1 LKKLLFSIASV
12 LFSFSLW
19 SQCSTNVDFNT
30 WVKGGQPGNGNWVV
44 QGGGSQV
51 HQTVNG
57 NPSFYFTPYDLMN
70 VDITGNFKSTD
81 TDDDYMGFVFSF
93 LNPLGATDSF
103 DCWLYDW
110 KQDQQNGAPQGMSI
124 NRVFG
129 VLPPATYTP
138 QFWNHQNSP
147 EFTVVQNNFGS
158 AGWNWNNNHS
168 FRLKLTYTRAQ
179 IYIDGVL
186 KFDVQDCF
194 KPGRFGFYNLS
205 QQDCYYSNF
214 QYSLFVDY
222 TTSTDKVCLGQP
234 ITFQFT
240 PPCFVGSLAQYQSI
254 TWNFGDGSPNVV
266 VSNPTSATVN
276 IPHTYA
282 TAGVFNATV
291 TVLDNNNCSATATH
305 SVEARNP
312 ITLTPTLVNP
322 LCNGGNNGNIS
333 LVPSGGFGP
342 FAYTWNGGSNGS
354 SNIGLTAGTY
364 SVSVTDGICYSTA
377 QYTLNQPTP
386 VTATVSKTDA
396 NCGINN
402 GTATIAISGG
412 TPPYTGVNWG
422 PGFPGAAATGLAPG
436 TFIADFRDANGCSSL
451 LQYSATI
458 GSLPCGITSSVATT
472 NVTCFGGS
480 NGTATL
486 TVTGSTAPVNIT
498 WSNGMTGAS
507 ISGLAAGTYTYNY
520 ADGNASHAFSGS
532 ITITQPGAAMVATL
546 STIGISCSGLT
557 NGSALA
563 SVPSGGS
570 SPYNYSWSGGQPN
583 NPSANNL
590 ATGPISVTVS
600 DSRGCTA
607 TASGNIS
614 TIPPLIISLESNID
628 SCYHSGKGKATAH
641 ASGGNP
647 PYSFAWSNFDV
658 DSTSS
663 NLISGT
669 YIITVTD
676 QNNCTTTSSAII
688 GGPAAPL
695 VPNLVNTDVRCT
707 GDNTGAF
714 TLTMSGGTPGY
725 SYNWNTGATSQ
736 NVSGLV
742 AGNYNCT
749 ITDLYNCTVLA
760 GDTINEPDSAL
771 TVTTSHTDV
780 KCHGGSD
787 GTVTINISGGTA
799 PYTYLGNPIPAGT
812 TTIPSLA
819 AGTYAGNIVDNNN
832 CSVAVSE
839 TVTEPAVQ
847 SLTLTST
854 NNVCFGGATATATA
868 DFVNATGLVS
878 YNWNPGGVLPAARTG
893 LTSGTYAVT
902 ATDANLCT
910 VSGTTTITEPTAIV
924 HPYTSTNINCFGNAT
939 GTITTNVSGGTPTY
953 TYTWNPATASGAT
966 PTGLASGTYY
976 LTISDNN
983 SCQVFDTI
991 TLSQPAAAL
1000 TVTTSHTDVKC
1011 HGGSDGTVTITI
1023 SGGTAPYTYLGNPIP
1038 AGTTTIPS
1046 LAAGTYAGN
1055 IVDNNNC
1062 SVAVSETVTEPAV
1075 QSLTLTSTN
1084 NVCFGG
1090 ATATAT
1096 ADFVNATGLVSYN
1109 WNPGGVLP
1117 ATRTGLTSGTY
1128 AVTATDANLCTVSG
1142 TTTITEP
1149 TAIVHPYTS
1158 TNINCFGNATG
1169 TITTNVSGG
1178 TPTYTYT
1185 WNPATASG
1193 ATPTG
1198 LASGTYYLTISDNNS
1213 CQVFDTITLTQPA
1226 AALTV
1231 TTSHTDVKCHGESDG
1246 TVTINISG
1254 GTAPYTYLGNPIPAG
1269 TTTIPSLAAGTYAGN
1284 IVDNNNCSVAV
1295 SETVTEPAVQS
1306 LTLTSTNN
1314 VCFGGATATATADF
1328 VNATGLVSYNWN
1340 PGGVLP
1346 AARTGLT
1353 SGTYDV
1359 TATDANS
1366 CTLTASTTITEPAS
1380 PIMTITA
1387 IDASCFGG
1395 NGSATA
1401 NPSGAGPF
1409 TFAWSNS
1416 GVGQTITPI
1425 AGTYTVTATD
1435 LALCQQT
1442 ATGTINQPTAVAV
1455 TPNQVDINCFGAT
1468 TGSIVLSV
1476 SGGTA
1481 AGAYNYT
1488 WSPNVSTTAS
1498 ASSLGAGSYAITVTD
1513 DNSCSATVT
1522 VTLAQPA
1529 SALSYT
1535 VSSVDKQCN
1544 GGVNDGRIVYATS
1557 GGTAPYTFTWSA
1569 NASSAIDSAIN
1580 LDAGTYDVTITDSK
1594 GCSVTN
1600 SVTITQPVSPLSV
1613 LSQSQNNVSCFGGN
1627 NGSATVVAQGGT
1639 IGYSYAWTPNV
1650 SSSATASGLSLGGY
1664 SVTITDSH
1672 GCSVNTAFTITEPA
1686 ALTASAVAVA
1696 TTCNAGSDGSV
1707 AVNAAGGTPAAAGYV
1722 YTWNPNVS
1730 TTNAASGLIAGTYTI
1745 TVSDSL
1751 ACSVTASAIV
1761 TSPTAVGLTETHT
1774 NEPCFGDALGTVQL
1788 SASGGTPA
1796 YTLELENG
1804 GVYSA
1809 SPNGFFNGLLAGTY
1823 NIRVT
1828 DSKGCP
1834 TTSSVTI
1841 TEPSAIAIAAVFD
1854 TVKCFGESNGAI
1866 SASASGGA
1874 SGYSFA
1880 FSNGVTNTTGSIS
1893 GLPAA
1898 NYTVTV
1904 TDVNGC
1910 STATTLTV
1918 TQPDAVEITL
1928 SPVDSLVLNLGEGQV
1943 ITASSNYSDAVFNW
1957 SPATGL
1963 GCSDCNSNEIK
1974 VYNSTAYVITAS
1986 TSPHGKVCSTAVR
1999 LPVTVIPN
2007 YKLYIPNAFTP
2018 NADGINDLY
2027 EIFGNKDAIKFL
2039 DIAIFNRWGEKVYE
2053 SKDIFFQ
2060 WDGRYK
2066 GVYLEPGVY
2075 VYTINI
2081 TFLDN
2086 HSESNQRGSITILR

>member
-1 LKKLLFSIASV
+1 
-12 LFSFSLW
+12 
-19 SQCSTNVDFNT
+19 
-30 WVKGGQPGNGNWVV
+30 
-44 QGGGSQV
+44 
-51 HQTVNG
+51 
-57 NPSFYFTPYDLMN
+57 
-70 VDITGNFKSTD
+70 
-81 TDDDYMGFVFSF
+81 
-93 LNPLGATDSF
+93 
-103 DCWLYDW
+103 
-110 KQDQQNGAPQGMSI
+110 
-124 NRVFG
+124 
-129 VLPPATYTP
+129 
-138 QFWNHQNSP
+138 
-147 EFTVVQNNFGS
+147 
-158 AGWNWNNNHS
+158 
-168 FRLKLTYTRAQ
+168 
-179 IYIDGVL
+179 
-186 KFDVQDCF
+186 
-194 KPGRFGFYNLS
+194 
-205 QQDCYYSNF
+205 
-214 QYSLFVDY
+214 
-222 TTSTDKVCLGQP
+222 
-234 ITFQFT
+234 
-240 PPCFVGSLAQYQSI
+240 
-254 TWNFGDGSPNVV
+254 
-266 VSNPTSATVN
+266 
-276 IPHTYA
+276 
-282 TAGVFNATV
+282 
-291 TVLDNNNCSATATH
+291 
-305 SVEARNP
+305 
-312 ITLTPTLVNP
+312 
-322 LCNGGNNGNIS
+322 
-333 LVPSGGFGP
+333 
-342 FAYTWNGGSNGS
+342 
-354 SNIGLTAGTY
+354 
-364 SVSVTDGICYSTA
+364 
-377 QYTLNQPTP
+377 
-386 VTATVSKTDA
+386 
-396 NCGINN
+396 
-402 GTATIAISGG
+402 
-412 TPPYTGVNWG
+412 
-422 PGFPGAAATGLAPG
+422 
-436 TFIADFRDANGCSSL
+436 
-451 LQYSATI
+451 
-458 GSLPCGITSSVATT
+458 
-472 NVTCFGGS
+472 
-480 NGTATL
+480 
-486 TVTGSTAPVNIT
+486 
-498 WSNGMTGAS
+498 
-507 ISGLAAGTYTYNY
+507 
-520 ADGNASHAFSGS
+520 
-532 ITITQPGAAMVATL
+532 
-546 STIGISCSGLT
+546 
-557 NGSALA
+557 
-563 SVPSGGS
+563 
-570 SPYNYSWSGGQPN
+570 
-583 NPSANNL
+583 
-590 ATGPISVTVS
+590 
-600 DSRGCTA
+600 
-607 TASGNIS
+607 
-614 TIPPLIISLESNID
+614 
-628 SCYHSGKGKATAH
+628 
-641 ASGGNP
+641 
-647 PYSFAWSNFDV
+647 
-658 DSTSS
+658 
-663 NLISGT
+663 
-669 YIITVTD
+669 
-676 QNNCTTTSSAII
+676 
-688 GGPAAPL
+688 
-695 VPNLVNTDVRCT
+695 
-707 GDNTGAF
+707 
-714 TLTMSGGTPGY
+714 
-725 SYNWNTGATSQ
+725 
-736 NVSGLV
+736 
-742 AGNYNCT
+742 
-749 ITDLYNCTVLA
+749 
-760 GDTINEPDSAL
+760 
-771 TVTTSHTDV
+771 
-780 KCHGGSD
+780 
-787 GTVTINISGGTA
+787 
-799 PYTYLGNPIPAGT
+799 
-812 TTIPSLA
+812 
-819 AGTYAGNIVDNNN
+819 
-832 CSVAVSE
+832 
-839 TVTEPAVQ
+839 
-847 SLTLTST
+847 
-854 NNVCFGGATATATA
+854 
-868 DFVNATGLVS
+868 
-878 YNWNPGGVLPAARTG
+878 
-893 LTSGTYAVT
+893 
-902 ATDANLCT
+902 
-910 VSGTTTITEPTAIV
+910 
-924 HPYTSTNINCFGNAT
+924 
-939 GTITTNVSGGTPTY
+939 
-953 TYTWNPATASGAT
+953 
-966 PTGLASGTYY
+966 
-976 LTISDNN
+976 
-983 SCQVFDTI
+983 
-991 TLSQPAAAL
+991 
-1000 TVTTSHTDVKC
+1000 
-1011 HGGSDGTVTITI
+1011 
-1023 SGGTAPYTYLGNPIP
+1023 
-1038 AGTTTIPS
+1038 
-1046 LAAGTYAGN
+1046 
-1055 IVDNNNC
+1055 
-1062 SVAVSETVTEPAV
+1062 
-1075 QSLTLTSTN
+1075 
-1084 NVCFGG
+1084 
-1090 ATATAT
+1090 
-1096 ADFVNATGLVSYN
+1096 
-1109 WNPGGVLP
+1109 
-1117 ATRTGLTSGTY
+1117 
-1128 AVTATDANLCTVSG
+1128 
-1142 TTTITEP
+1142 
-1149 TAIVHPYTS
+1149 
-1158 TNINCFGNATG
+1158 
-1169 TITTNVSGG
+1169 VSGG

-1498 ASSLGAGSYAITVTD
+1498 ASSLGAGSYAVTVTD